1 MKILVTG
8 AAGFIGFST
17 SKALLKRG
25 DEVVG
30 LDNVNDY
37 YDVQLKLARLSQLEK
52 FENFKFEKADIS
64 NFEHLENIFRT
75 QGPFPKVIHLA
86 ANAGVRYSQQ
96 FPLQVINSNV
106 VGHANILQLCRRID
120 NFEHLVFA
128 SSSSIYS
135 QNDKLPFSVD
145 NRVDR
150 PVSIYAATKAADEL
164 ISHVYADNFDL
175 PQSALRYFTVYGPW
189 GRPDMSY
196 YLFSNAMMN
205 STPIKL
211 FNFGDMRRDFT
222 YIDDIVSGTLAAL
235 DNPPPQDSNSTPI
248 RAFNLGAGNTEALE
262 RMVFLL
268 EQNLGIQA
276 KKIYEAGPR
285 GEMLE
290 TFADIEF
297 TTRLLGYSPRVSL
310 EEGIEKFVDWYR
322 KFHVD

>member
-17 SKALLKRG
+17 SIALLKRG

-37 YDVQLKLARLSQLEK
+37 YDVSLKHARLSQLQK

-64 NFEHLENIFRT
+64 NFEHLENVFQT

-106 VGHANILQLCRRID
+106 VGHANILQLCRWND

-128 SSSSIYS
+128 SSSSVYS

-175 PQSALRYFTVYGPW
+175 PQSALRYFTAYGPW

-196 YLFSNAMMN
+196 YLFANAMMN
-205 STPIKL
+205 STPIRL

-222 YIDDIVSGTLAAL
+222 YIDDIVSGTVAAL
-235 DNPPPQDSNSTPI
+235 DNPPSQDLQSTPI
-248 RAFNLGAGNTEALE
+248 QAFNLGAGNAEALE
-262 RMVFLL
+262 KMVSLL
-268 EQNLGIQA
+268 EQNLGVKA
-276 KKIYEAGPR
+276 ERIYEAGPR

-297 TTRLLGYSPRVSL
+297 TSKLLGYSPCVTL
-310 EEGIEKFVDWYR
+310 EVGIEKFVEWYQEY
-322 KFHVD
+322 HC

>member
-8 AAGFIGFST
+8 VAGFIGFST
-17 SKALLKRG
+17 SMALLKRG

-37 YDVQLKLARLSQLEK
+37 YSVGLKHARLTQLEK
-52 FENFKFEKADIS
+52 FGNFKFEKADIS
-64 NFEHLENIFRT
+64 NYEHLESIFRT

-106 VGHANILQLCRRID
+106 VGHANILQLCRRIE

-196 YLFSNAMMN
+196 YLFANAMMN
-205 STPIKL
+205 STPIRL

-222 YIDDIVSGTLAAL
+222 YIDDIVSGTVAAL
-235 DNPPPQDSNSTPI
+235 DNPPPQDSQSTPI
-248 RAFNLGAGNTEALE
+248 RAFNLGAGNAEALE
-262 RMVFLL
+262 KMVSLL
-268 EQNLGIQA
+268 EQNLGVQA
-276 KKIYEAGPR
+276 EKIYEAGPR

-297 TTRLLGYSPRVSL
+297 TTRHLGYSPCVSL
-310 EEGIEKFVDWYR
+310 EEGIGKFVDWYR
-322 KFHVD
+322 EYHS

>member
-17 SKALLKRG
+17 SMALLKRG

-37 YDVQLKLARLSQLEK
+37 YDVRLKNARLSQLQK

-64 NFEHLENIFRT
+64 NFEHLEHVFQT

-106 VGHANILQLCRRID
+106 VGHANILQLCRRND

-128 SSSSIYS
+128 SSSSVYS

-164 ISHVYADNFDL
+164 ISHVYADNFAL

-196 YLFSNAMMN
+196 YLFATAMMN
-205 STPIKL
+205 STPIRL

-222 YIDDIVSGTLAAL
+222 YIDDIVSGTVAAL
-235 DNPPPQDSNSTPI
+235 DNPPSHNLQSTPI

-262 RMVFLL
+262 KMVSLL
-268 EQNLGIQA
+268 EQNLGVKA
-276 KKIYEAGPR
+276 ERIYEAGPR
-285 GEMLE
+285 GEMPE
-290 TFADIEF
+290 TFADIEL
-297 TTRLLGYSPRVSL
+297 TRNILGYSPSVSL
-310 EEGIEKFVDWYR
+310 EAGIEKFVDWYQEYHR
-322 KFHVD
+322 

>member
-52 FENFKFEKADIS
+52 FKNFKFEKADIS

-75 QGPFPKVIHLA
+75 QGPFPKVVHLA

-135 QNDKLPFSVD
+135 QKDKLPFSVD

-262 RMVFLL
+262 RLVFLL
-268 EQNLGIQA
+268 EQNLGVQA
-276 KKIYEAGPR
+276 ERIYEAGPK

-297 TTRLLGYSPRVSL
+297 TTRHLGYSPRVSL
-310 EEGIEKFVDWYR
+310 EEGIENFVDWYR
-322 KFHVD
+322 EFHVD